1 MDRPTASFHD
11 QNALSVDSGRRRS
24 MRLLLSMSIEVSGKS
39 GDGRDFQETPQT
51 MVVNAH
57 GALVPLE
64 ARVIAGQR
72 VIVSNKATR
81 ESREC
86 RIVHLGKSESGKAHA
101 GIEFVAPSP
110 SFWQINFP
118 PDDWVIPEN

>member
-1 MDRPTASFHD
+1 
-11 QNALSVDSGRRRS
+11 

-39 GDGRDFQETPQT
+39 GDGRDFQETTQT

-57 GALVPLE
+57 GALVPLA

-86 RIVHLGKSESGKAHA
+86 RIVHLGNSESGKAHA